1 MFEEGQLYSPVTQ
14 SDEGEVEVHLA
25 HDHPGAND
33 PVYRER
39 RNEIASL
46 ALAWQPG
53 EPAPPVAYNED
64 EQEVWRTV
72 CRELAPKHE
81 RLAIREF
88 LEAKAALDLPTDGV
102 PSLDLVSERLRPLTG
117 FRYVPAAGLV
127 PLREFYGS
135 LSERIFHSTQYV
147 RHPAEPLY
155 TPEPDIIHEVIGH
168 GHLLATP
175 TFSELH
181 HLTGEATHRLQ
192 DEENLRFLSRVFWF
206 TVEFGVVVEDGELRA
221 YGAGILSSY
230 GEIDEF
236 RGMEHRPIDL
246 VEMGTADYDI
256 TQYQPVLYRAES
268 LHEVREVVGGFLATC
283 SDDSINEMRARV
295 GAASA

>member
-1 MFEEGQLYSPVTQ
+1 MFEEAQLYAPVT
-14 SDEGEVEVHLA
+14 EGPDGVKVHLA
-25 HDHPGAND
+25 DDHPGAND
-33 PVYRER
+33 PAYRAR
-39 RNEIASL
+39 RNEIAAA
-46 ALAWQPG
+46 ALAWEPG
-53 EPAPPVAYNED
+53 SPAPPVDYTDA

-72 CRELAPKHE
+72 CRELRPKHE

-88 LEAKAALDLPTDGV
+88 NEGVAALGLPTDRV
-102 PSLDLVSERLRPLTG
+102 PSLDEVSARLEPLTG
-117 FRYVPAAGLV
+117 FSYAPAAGLV

-135 LSERIFHSTQYV
+135 LADRVFHSTQYV
-147 RHPAEPLY
+147 RHPAVPLY

-181 HLTGEATHRLQ
+181 RLTGEATHRLR
-192 DEENLRFLSRVFWF
+192 DEENLRFMSRVFWF

-230 GEIDEF
+230 GEIEEF
-236 RGMEHRPIDL
+236 RGMEHRPLDL

-256 TQYQPVLYRAES
+256 THYQPVLYLAES
-268 LHEVREVVGGFLATC
+268 IDQVVETVGGFFETC
-283 SDDSINEMRARV
+283 SDESIEEMSREHV
-295 GAASA
+295 